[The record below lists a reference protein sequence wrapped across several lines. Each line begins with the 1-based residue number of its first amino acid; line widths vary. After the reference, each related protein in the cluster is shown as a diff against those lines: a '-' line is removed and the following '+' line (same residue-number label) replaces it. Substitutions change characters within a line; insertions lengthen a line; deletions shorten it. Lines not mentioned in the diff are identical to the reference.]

1 MKVLQHAIDRY
12 QRGDLT
18 LEDLGSE
25 VQSLVQRDSTQAP
38 AIGAYIRQV
47 AEHSVLR
54 PDAYHFLLRKL
65 ETPATDSDEV
75 TVVRTHTSTARTTTS
90 RHFTT
95 PAAVPP
101 LQPGDADF
109 GIGSVLKGRF
119 VIEAVLGQGAM
130 GVVYK
135 ARDLRRE
142 EARDK
147 EPYVAIKVLSEN
159 FQHHPDAFIALQREA
174 KKAQKLAH
182 PNIVT
187 VYDFDRDGERI
198 FMTMAL
204 LEGQPLD
211 KRLAQA
217 DGKPFPEDEALAY
230 ILQMSRALAYAHE
243 QGIVH
248 SDFKP
253 GNVFITDDGVAK
265 VVDFGIARAAKRPD
279 ALPADATVF
288 DAGSLGAL
296 TPAYASCEMLDQ
308 RDADPADDVYALA
321 VVGYL
326 LLSGFHPFDRLPA
339 SSAKALGLEPAHAEK
354 IPAKYRKILFKGL
367 AFEREQ
373 RTPDANQFL
382 HEIEQVNAGRKRLW
396 WGLAG
401 GIGIA
406 LLILLALVYQT
417 RFGPAMPPPEP
428 VLEDTASLPLEQQ
441 ARVRRLLDVA
451 KVHAMVGRI
460 TEPPGSSAFTA
471 YKQIQEL
478 HPNNRQAYAG
488 LKGIADQLQQ
498 QARDALQRGEP
509 EAAAALIEK
518 GLEAMPTHA
527 GLLRLKADLP
537 RSE

>member
-1 MKVLQHAIDRY
+1 MKALRHAIDRY

-18 LEDLGSE
+18 LEALGSE
-25 VQSLVQRDSTQAP
+25 IQNLVQQDNTQAP
-38 AIGAYIRQV
+38 AIGEYIRQV

-54 PDAYHFLLRKL
+54 PDACHFLLRKL
-65 ETPATDSDEV
+65 ETPAADSDEITV
-75 TVVRTHTSTARTTTS
+75 TRTSASRARTT
-90 RHFTT
+90 RNRIAT
-95 PAAVPP
+95 PAIVPP
-101 LQPGDADF
+101 LQPSDTDF

-119 VIEAVLGQGAM
+119 VIEAILGQGAM

-147 EPYVAIKVLSEN
+147 EPHVAIKVLSEN

-211 KRLAQA
+211 KRLAKA
-217 DGKPFPEDEALAY
+217 DGQPFPEDEALSY

-288 DAGSLGAL
+288 DASSLGAL

-321 VVGYL
+321 VVTYL

-339 SSAKALGLEPAHAEK
+339 SSAKALRLEPAHSEK
-354 IPAKYRKILFKGL
+354 IAAKYRKILFRGL

-373 RTPDANQFL
+373 RTPNAKQFL
-382 HEIEQVNAGRKRLW
+382 HETEQVDAGRKRLW
-396 WGLAG
+396 RTLAS
-401 GIGIA
+401 GIGIV
-406 LLILLALVYQT
+406 LLVLLALIYQA
-417 RFGPAMPPPEP
+417 RFHATPPPLEA

-441 ARVRRLLDVA
+441 TRVRRLLDVA

-460 TEPPGSSAFTA
+460 TEPPGSSALTA

-478 HPNNRQAYAG
+478 HPNNQQAYEG
-488 LKGIADQLQQ
+488 LKGIADRLQQ
-498 QARDALQRGEP
+498 QARDALQRGET
-509 EAAAALIEK
+509 ETTAELIEK
-518 GLEAMPTHA
+518 GLEAMPGHP
-527 GLLRLKADLP
+527 GLLDLKTALL
-537 RSE
+537 ENE